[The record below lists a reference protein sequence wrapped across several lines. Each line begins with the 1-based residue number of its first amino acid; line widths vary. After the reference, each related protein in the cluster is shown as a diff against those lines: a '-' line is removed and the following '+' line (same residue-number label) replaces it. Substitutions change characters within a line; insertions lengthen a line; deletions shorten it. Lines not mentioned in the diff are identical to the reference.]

1 VIVGLEEDQE
11 VMNVFMIERDIR
23 KYFWIGLVA
32 AKSHLA
38 YLPEL
43 AGRLVF
49 LAIILFIFLRLWQ
62 VTYEQTGAKL
72 LAGLSL
78 TEMLW
83 YLTLTEAIALSE
95 ARVAQLVDE
104 DVRTGALSLQLVRP
118 FSYPLYR
125 LASNLGER
133 LTRFLANLVVGA
145 FLAVCFVGLPAL
157 PWKLLPISLTAVLL
171 AFVIDFLSQFC
182 IGLGAFWMEDTSGLL
197 LIYRRLAMILG
208 GMLMPIEILP
218 DGWQAIVKYLPISNI
233 YPAAR
238 LFVDSSLALGVE
250 LILRQCLIIGVLWLV
265 TASLYRLALR
275 RVAANGG

>member
-1 VIVGLEEDQE
+1 MGS
-11 VMNVFMIERDIR
+11 MIKKEMS

-62 VTYEQTGAKL
+62 VTYEQTGAKF
-72 LAGLSL
+72 LAGLSIS
-78 TEMLW
+78 EMLW

-133 LTRFLANLVVGA
+133 MTRFFANLAVGA
-145 FLAVCFVGLPAL
+145 LLAVCFVGPPTFAWKFLPMA
-157 PWKLLPISLTAVLL
+157 LTAVLL

-208 GMLMPIEILP
+208 GMLMPIEIFP
-218 DGWQAIVKYLPISNI
+218 DAWQAIVKYLPISNI

-238 LFVDSSLALGVE
+238 LFVDRDLASGLE
-250 LILRQCLIIGVLWLV
+250 LILRQCLIIAVLWLV
-265 TASLYRLALR
+265 TSWLYRIALN